1 MFFVWYKKLNDYQKM
16 LLISFSPGPSGFS
29 IQRHI
34 YQYSVVC
41 TPIAL
46 LPYYFLL
53 LRFFIVLFKSS
64 SVKLLVRFSVGQSYF
79 YNFFLYPID
88 SAFHFLASFRD
99 VNFFFRKCSGLYSGK
114 KRRLLL
120 LKNILEFLFS
130 FSLFEVPLSFASD
143 AK

>member
-29 IQRHI
+29 IQRYI

-46 LPYYFLL
+46 LPYYFFKS

-64 SVKLLVRFSVGQSYF
+64 SVKFLVRFSFSQSYF
-79 YNFFLYPID
+79 YTP
-88 SAFHFLASFRD
+88 
-99 VNFFFRKCSGLYSGK
+99 
-114 KRRLLL
+114 
-120 LKNILEFLFS
+120 
-130 FSLFEVPLSFASD
+130 
-143 AK
+143 

>member
-99 VNFFFRKCSGLYSGK
+99 VIFFSEVQWTLFWQEAETPFAKEYS
-114 KRRLLL
+114 
-120 LKNILEFLFS
+120 
-130 FSLFEVPLSFASD
+130 
-143 AK
+143 